1 MPSYDLQCDS
11 CGLRFEVFRQGFL
24 RDEDRACAGCGST
37 EVEQRWTGFITSRPS
52 RDRRDPTVTGFG
64 GHACGAGCGCAR
76 AWTSPSGEIIP
87 P

>member
-1 MPSYDLQCDS
+1 MPSYDLECGG

-24 RDEDRACAGCGST
+24 RDEDRVCAGCGSAQ
-37 EVEQRWTGFITSRPS
+37 VEQRFTGFVTARPA
-52 RDRRDPTVTGFG
+52 RDRPEPTVRGFG

-76 AWTSPSGEIIP
+76 ARISPTGEVIP